1 MQRARQLEPFAGAQG
16 ERGGALQ
23 VVLIVLGVIVL
34 IVALVVLAAVVM
46 VNRFVKVEVNRGEE
60 GKRVAVHTPF
70 GEFVA
75 EKSKD
80 AAKKLKLPVYPG
92 AEPDEEAVSL
102 KLWGRIADEEGAEGG
117 LNMVAASFRTRDPFD
132 QVDAW
137 YKQQLGPD
145 FTRETGHI
153 RGGERRGGGE
163 WIIRVEPGGSD
174 VLYKFERQ
182 GRVRA
187 VGLSREF
194 DRVKIG
200 LFELAEASTQ

>member
-1 MQRARQLEPFAGAQG
+1 MKRIRQSEH
-16 ERGGALQ
+16 GGALQ

-46 VNRFVKVEVNRGEE
+46 VNRFVKVEVERG
-60 GKRVAVHTPF
+60 GHGRRGAVHPPF
-70 GEFVA
+70 GEFTA
-75 EKSKD
+75 EKSED

-102 KLWGRIADEEGAEGG
+102 KLWGRVEEEEGG

-137 YKQQLGPD
+137 YREQLGPD

-153 RGGERRGGGE
+153 RGGERR
-163 WIIRVEPGGSD
+163 
-174 VLYKFERQ
+174 
-182 GRVRA
+182 
-187 VGLSREF
+187 
-194 DRVKIG
+194 DRSEAHTS
-200 LFELAEASTQ
+200 ELH

>member
-1 MQRARQLEPFAGAQG
+1 MKTIRRS

-46 VNRFVKVEVNRGEE
+46 VKRFVKIEVDRDGGE
-60 GKRVAVHTPF
+60 KRVAVHTPF
-70 GEFVA
+70 GEFTA
-75 EKSKD
+75 EKSED
-80 AAKKLKLPVYPG
+80 AVKKLKLPVYPG

-102 KLWGRIADEEGAEGG
+102 KLWGRVKDEEGG
-117 LNMVAASFRTRDPFD
+117 LNMVAASFRSRDSFD

-137 YKQQLGPD
+137 YRRQLGTD
-145 FTRETGHI
+145 FIRETGRI
-153 RGGERRGGGE
+153 TGGERKNGGE
-163 WIIRVEPGGSD
+163 WQIRVEPGGSD

-194 DRVKIG
+194 SWVKIG
-200 LFELAEASTQ
+200 LFELVEARPQ

>member
-1 MQRARQLEPFAGAQG
+1 MKRIRQSEH
-16 ERGGALQ
+16 GGALQ

-46 VNRFVKVEVNRGEE
+46 VNRFVKVEVDRGEE

-75 EKSKD
+75 EKSED

-102 KLWGRIADEEGAEGG
+102 KLWGRVEEEEGG

-153 RGGERRGGGE
+153 RGGERRDGGE

-194 DRVKIG
+194 ERVKIG
-200 LFELAEASTQ
+200 LFELVEARAQ

>member
-1 MQRARQLEPFAGAQG
+1 MARIRKNQ
-16 ERGGALQ
+16 RGGALQ

-46 VNRFVKVEVNRGEE
+46 VNRFVKIEVARGEE

-70 GEFVA
+70 GEFTA
-75 EKSKD
+75 EKSED

-102 KLWGRIADEEGAEGG
+102 KLWGRVEEEEGG

-137 YKQQLGPD
+137 YKQQLGAD

-153 RGGERRGGGE
+153 RGGERRDGGE
-163 WIIRVEPGGSD
+163 WEIQVEPGGAD

-194 DRVKIG
+194 NRVKIG
-200 LFELAEASTQ
+200 LFELVEARPQ